1 MLPLIKP
8 YLMHLFLKGPRIQK
22 EVMAT
27 ELSKR
32 ILDTEHLE
40 NCSDYFVVTNE
51 KMNIETIRFINR
63 DCYIKPFKSKKSIY
77 LKML

>member
-1 MLPLIKP
+1 
-8 YLMHLFLKGPRIQK
+8 MHLFLKGPRIQK